1 MLPDMMLM
9 ELTSETV
16 RLSQLNV
23 SIYTFLA
30 METQTKTEYGNSDS
44 HERFCLNECEFEDFW
59 SMKAV
64 ECFKGRLM
72 GHTSKGMWNS
82 VA

>member
-1 MLPDMMLM
+1 
-9 ELTSETV
+9 
-16 RLSQLNV
+16 
-23 SIYTFLA
+23 
-30 METQTKTEYGNSDS
+30 METQTKIEYGTSDS
-44 HERFCLNECEFEDFW
+44 HESFCLNEYEFEDFW